1 VTVTTVGPAPD
12 IESELS
18 RAWIAVGAAL
28 MGNIRHTDVR
38 FDAVD
43 RRFDAVDRRFDQ
55 VDARFDRVE
64 SRLDR
69 VETRLDGVETRLHGV
84 ETRLDRVETRLDGV
98 EARLDG
104 VEARLD
110 RVETDLKAL
119 RGQVN
124 RFEVATNERFDRLD
138 GRIEYL
144 IGLIIR
150 AETKGQ
156 EPSAATDD

>member
-1 VTVTTVGPAPD
+1 MTVTTVGPAPD

-84 ETRLDRVETRLDGV
+84 ETRLDGVETRLD
-98 EARLDG
+98 R

-156 EPSAATDD
+156 EPSAATDG

>member
-1 VTVTTVGPAPD
+1 MTVTTVGPAPD

-84 ETRLDRVETRLDGV
+84 ETRLDGVET
-98 EARLDG
+98 
-104 VEARLD
+104 RLD

>member
-69 VETRLDGVETRLHGV
+69 VESRLDGVETRLHGV
-84 ETRLDRVETRLDGV
+84 ETRLDGVET
-98 EARLDG
+98 RLDG

>member
-1 VTVTTVGPAPD
+1 MTVTTVGPAPD

-84 ETRLDRVETRLDGV
+84 ETRLDGVET
-98 EARLDG
+98 
-104 VEARLD
+104 RLD

-156 EPSAATDD
+156 EPSAATDG

>member
-84 ETRLDRVETRLDGV
+84 ETRLDGVETRLD
-98 EARLDG
+98 R

>member
-84 ETRLDRVETRLDGV
+84 ETRLDGVET
-98 EARLDG
+98 RLDG

-156 EPSAATDD
+156 EPSAATDG

>member
-43 RRFDAVDRRFDQ
+43 RRFDAVDRR
-55 VDARFDRVE
+55 
-64 SRLDR
+64 LDR
-69 VETRLDGVETRLHGV
+69 VET
-84 ETRLDRVETRLDGV
+84 
-98 EARLDG
+98 
-104 VEARLD
+104 RLD

>member
-1 VTVTTVGPAPD
+1 MTVTTVGPAPD

-28 MGNIRHTDVR
+28 LGNIRHTDVR

-43 RRFDAVDRRFDQ
+43 RRFDVVDRRFDQ
-55 VDARFDRVE
+55 VE

-84 ETRLDRVETRLDGV
+84 ETRLDGVETRLD
-98 EARLDG
+98 R

-156 EPSAATDD
+156 EPSAATDG

>member
-28 MGNIRHTDVR
+28 LGNIRHTDVR

-64 SRLDR
+64 ARLDR
-69 VETRLDGVETRLHGV
+69 VETRLDR
-84 ETRLDRVETRLDGV
+84 
-98 EARLDG
+98 

>member
-1 VTVTTVGPAPD
+1 MTVTTVGPAPD

-69 VETRLDGVETRLHGV
+69 VESRLDGVETRLHGV
-84 ETRLDRVETRLDGV
+84 ETRLDGVET
-98 EARLDG
+98 RLDG

>member
-84 ETRLDRVETRLDGV
+84 ETRLDRVETRLD
-98 EARLDG
+98 
-104 VEARLD
+104 

-150 AETKGQ
+150 AKTKGQ
-156 EPSAATDD
+156 EPSAATDG

>member
-1 VTVTTVGPAPD
+1 MTVTTVGPAPD

-55 VDARFDRVE
+55 VDARFDQVE

-84 ETRLDRVETRLDGV
+84 ETRLDGVET
-98 EARLDG
+98 
-104 VEARLD
+104 RLD

-156 EPSAATDD
+156 EPSAATDG

>member
-1 VTVTTVGPAPD
+1 MTVTTVGPAPD

-84 ETRLDRVETRLDGV
+84 ETRLDRVET
-98 EARLDG
+98 
-104 VEARLD
+104 
-110 RVETDLKAL
+110 DLKAL

-156 EPSAATDD
+156 EPSAATDG

>member
-84 ETRLDRVETRLDGV
+84 ETRLDRVETRLD
-98 EARLDG
+98 
-104 VEARLD
+104 

-156 EPSAATDD
+156 EPSAATDG

>member
-1 VTVTTVGPAPD
+1 MTVTTVGPAPD

-84 ETRLDRVETRLDGV
+84 ETRLDRVETRLD
-98 EARLDG
+98 
-104 VEARLD
+104 

-156 EPSAATDD
+156 EPSASTDG